1 MSPPVE
7 QHDRAAA
14 GQAAVCWLL
23 CLPAT
28 EVSHAFSTCF
38 CTITDG
44 EESQPSPA
52 VMLVCV
58 CLRPLP
64 QSVQSG
70 LHVSIPQEGEG
81 GGREGGG
88 GEWGQSHSVLLNRK
102 KGEPSLPPSS
112 SGLGAL
118 RAVERLVLPNAIAV
132 DPHSSVCVCV
142 CEGVCV

>member
-58 CLRPLP
+58 CLRLLP

-81 GGREGGG
+81 GGGEEGGG
-88 GEWGQSHSVLLNRK
+88 ERGQSHSVLLNRK
-102 KGEPSLPPSS
+102 KGAPSLPPSS
-112 SGLGAL
+112 SGFGAL
-118 RAVERLVLPNAIAV
+118 RAVERPLLPTALAV
-132 DPHSSVCVCV
+132 APPHPVVGCV
-142 CEGVCV
+142 